1 MKVRIAIICLTGY
14 EVLNFSRGVDCTQHI
29 NSIVMKM
36 VRVSRNVG
44 AIVIFWKKKTNPR
57 HLRLCWPWYKCPPDC
72 IRVTCK
78 DVL

>member
-1 MKVRIAIICLTGY
+1 MRFSIFQ
-14 EVLNFSRGVDCTQHI
+14 EVLTAHSTLILF
-29 NSIVMKM
+29 VMKM
-36 VRVSRNVG
+36 VRVRVSRNV
-44 AIVIFWKKKTNPR
+44 VIFGRKKPKPP

>member
-1 MKVRIAIICLTGY
+1 MYTAHEFYLS
-14 EVLNFSRGVDCTQHI
+14 F
-29 NSIVMKM
+29 VMKM
-36 VRVSRNVG
+36 VRVRVSRNVN
-44 AIVIFWKKKTNPR
+44 AIVIVGRKKPKPP

>member
-1 MKVRIAIICLTGY
+1 MRFSIFQ
-14 EVLNFSRGVDCTQHI
+14 EVLTAHSTLILF
-29 NSIVMKM
+29 VMKM
-36 VRVSRNVG
+36 VRVRVSRNVD
-44 AIVIFWKKKTNPR
+44 AIVILEEKSSKPP